1 MQNKEI
7 TALETWYLVK
17 KYLNIYHH
25 QAVKENIDVKTI
37 EGYPID
43 IIEKALKVLEIIKA
57 NCSFYTESLF
67 PLGDAYWWHVHLKM
81 QGYIAK
87 DKEMFDLLKEVLK

>member
-1 MQNKEI
+1 MNKEL

-25 QAVKENIDVKTI
+25 QAIKENIDVETV

-43 IIEKALKVLEIIKA
+43 IIEKALKALEVLKECFDFEGFDEFIPNGKW
-57 NCSFYTESLF
+57 FE
-67 PLGDAYWWHVHLKM
+67 
-81 QGYIAK
+81 K
-87 DKEMFDLLKEVLK
+87 DIQEREKLLKEMTK